1 MHRESFHNRVFQ
13 ALQQAGLEVF
23 DFQERLDLGD
33 VTREAT
39 VRATMPGHRPPARV
53 SVEFGYFW
61 SALDTARSLGEIEP
75 DPLGD
80 AVELICTLRY
90 YPLAGEFA
98 VKVNN
103 LVDLRAFA
111 LTLVER
117 LPLAL
122 KDEDGNNQVETRLLM
137 GEGDATV
144 LYGPLLYQV
153 TQLIALEEQ
162 DADDVP
168 EPPIQAELRDLATD
182 AYRGLMA
189 LEALNPPEGLFSAVE
204 MEPEE
209 E

>member
-33 VTREAT
+33 LTREAT

-61 SALDTARSLGEIEP
+61 SALDTARSLGEIEA

-80 AVELICTLRY
+80 AIELICTLRY
-90 YPLAGEFA
+90 YPLSGEYA
-98 VKVNN
+98 VKVHD
-103 LVDLRAFA
+103 LVQLRAFTLA
-111 LTLVER
+111 LVER

-137 GEGDATV
+137 GEGDASV

-153 TQLIALEEQ
+153 TQLVALEEQ
-162 DADDVP
+162 DAEDIP

-189 LEALNPPEGLFSAVE
+189 LEAFNPPEGLFSAVDIE
-204 MEPEE
+204 AEE
-209 E
+209 